1 MGSVER
7 LLVLGLRSVA
17 EIAPCRRRCCAGAP
31 SRAWQFDVLDGLPRL
46 LTGGTSDELGLVV
59 AVHGLGQCGRPAF
72 PRSAVTSCP
81 CEREEW
87 AAHERDGGEPFPLGA
102 VLIGGRPPGGPN
114 PARRAPV
121 GRTQVSPRPQASPRG
136 GG

>member
-46 LTGGTSDELGLVV
+46 LTGGTSDELGPVV
-59 AVHGLGQCGRPAF
+59 AVHDLGQCGRPAF

-81 CEREEW
+81 CEREGG
-87 AAHERDGGEPFPLGA
+87 AAHERDGGEPFPARRRADRRGA
-102 VLIGGRPPGGPN
+102 PGGPN
-114 PARRAPV
+114 RL
-121 GRTQVSPRPQASPRG
+121 PRPRPPPPRPPPAPPRPTP
-136 GG
+136 